1 MCTLA
6 LIYWPTTDS
15 FTVWRYNE
23 SYESY
28 DEWEN
33 RLKNNEIFKARHC
46 RIQIIQGTVKDI

>member
-6 LIYWPTTDS
+6 LIYWPTTES
-15 FTVWRYNE
+15 YTVWQYND

-33 RLKNNEIFKARHC
+33 RLKNNEIFKANHC
-46 RIQIIQGTVKDI
+46 RIQIVQGTAKDI